1 ERALTT
7 WIVLDLSPSMA
18 FGTARR
24 LKADVAEGAALVF
37 SRLGLRRAGSVG
49 VVAFGAEGGPRVLPP
64 RGSKPGLVAVR
75 KLLEEGVSPD
85 QHQHQQQDALSAA
98 LARTFKL
105 SRLPGLVVVI
115 SDFRDQH
122 DWERALG
129 ALRMRHSVIAI
140 EVGDPAEA
148 SLPSVGRLA
157 LVDPETGELVRVDS
171 SNVRLRER
179 FAALERERR
188 EVVAREL
195 RRLGVHHIAL
205 STDQDW
211 LVELGRRLG

>member
-1 ERALTT
+1 MR
-7 WIVLDLSPSMA
+7 
-18 FGTARR
+18 
-24 LKADVAEGAALVF
+24 DVAPDG
-37 SRLGLRRAGSVG
+37 
-49 VVAFGAEGGPRVLPP
+49 
-64 RGSKPGLVAVR
+64 RGDG
-75 KLLEEGVSPD
+75 
-85 QHQHQQQDALSAA
+85 DALATA

-129 ALRMRHSVIAI
+129 ALRLRHAVVAV

-148 SLPSVGRLA
+148 SLPAVGRLA

-171 SNVRLRER
+171 SSSRLRER

-188 EVVAREL
+188 EAVAGEL